1 MGRKVV
7 INEDR
12 LRILKEQVANSIESV
27 SLDSHAHKVD
37 EAAPE
42 VDEYEIGDEGN
53 NPPMGGNYYHI
64 NEGYCSSNLASIDL
78 SDVGEVEYE
87 WNFDEDDYNEWL
99 LDNEFADSEE
109 ARKQYYTEELTYS
122 VTYYDNETFHY
133 MANDCNLTYDDLEEL
148 FGEDMAQKM
157 LANCIEKGN
166 GRFETIELYENETF
180 DINNPQELDNIA
192 MKLFSH
198 GEYHKGCRGFILS
211 NGVIIYTENEHN
223 EVCIIPGIESKFQFI
238 ELGNIRL
245 LPNAIDI
252 GGEPTYEQE
261 EVLRR
266 VIASYSD
273 DELYLDIFDKGEEIG
288 AVYIHPNWRYVMGE
302 INRYYSEGVRPQGSR
317 NFYEGAISREA
328 ISENFDFEV
337 NSSEID
343 LSSFRKKHELVPNIW
358 KPNGSLDSRVRL
370 KLLDIADDFW
380 KYVNLS
386 WVKPKGI
393 ILTGSICNFNWS
405 QYSDIDLHL
414 IADFAEVDEKT
425 EFVKDYLDM
434 KKNEWN
440 SEHDKLEIMG
450 YPVEL
455 YVQDVGEMPKSNGI
469 YDLEGNKW
477 LKEPNAKDIK
487 QIGLNK
493 FSIKDRTAKIMTII
507 DDMHD
512 ALTSTDD
519 CHEIEVIAN
528 DADYLWKKIKDMR
541 KNSLERNGE
550 NGNGNICY
558 KYMRRVGYLDKL
570 WRLRTLSYDKL
581 NSI

>member
-1 MGRKVV
+1 M
-7 INEDR
+7 
-12 LRILKEQVANSIESV
+12 
-27 SLDSHAHKVD
+27 
-37 EAAPE
+37 
-42 VDEYEIGDEGN
+42 
-53 NPPMGGNYYHI
+53 
-64 NEGYCSSNLASIDL
+64 
-78 SDVGEVEYE
+78 
-87 WNFDEDDYNEWL
+87 
-99 LDNEFADSEE
+99 
-109 ARKQYYTEELTYS
+109 
-122 VTYYDNETFHY
+122 
-133 MANDCNLTYDDLEEL
+133 
-148 FGEDMAQKM
+148 
-157 LANCIEKGN
+157 
-166 GRFETIELYENETF
+166 
-180 DINNPQELDNIA
+180 
-192 MKLFSH
+192 
-198 GEYHKGCRGFILS
+198 
-211 NGVIIYTENEHN
+211 
-223 EVCIIPGIESKFQFI
+223 
-238 ELGNIRL
+238 
-245 LPNAIDI
+245 
-252 GGEPTYEQE
+252 
-261 EVLRR
+261 RR

-343 LSSFRKKHELVPNIW
+343 LSSFKKKHELVPNIW

-414 IADFAEVDEKT
+414 IADFAEIDEKT

-507 DDMHD
+507 DDMYD
-512 ALTSTDD
+512 ALASTDD